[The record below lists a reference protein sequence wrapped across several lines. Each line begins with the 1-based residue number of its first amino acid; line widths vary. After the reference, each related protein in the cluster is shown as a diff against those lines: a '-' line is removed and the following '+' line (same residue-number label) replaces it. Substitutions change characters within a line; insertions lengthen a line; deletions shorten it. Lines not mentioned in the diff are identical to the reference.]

1 MRRGQNPAK
10 FLEEVGK
17 TERITLAV
25 ITYAPFLRGYYSQT
39 LQVLEACLKS
49 IRATTKLP
57 YDLLVFD
64 NGSCAEVQS
73 YLMRE
78 KSSGWIQYLILSD
91 KNLGKGGAW
100 NIIFSAAP
108 GEIIAYS
115 DSDVTFFE
123 GWLERSI
130 EILET
135 FPNVGMV
142 TARPFRTPPS
152 LSARTISWGQKTEGV
167 TFRQGQIIPW
177 EVFAEMDLGLGQS
190 EEEVRR
196 RYEHSEDILLT
207 LSGISAFVG
216 ASHWQFIAPKEVL
229 KRLLPF
235 EVEAPMGNVLQLDQA
250 VNEAGY
256 LRLMVTDPLVRH
268 EGNCLAGQVRMRHE
282 SRRWKLRDLPLVRQG
297 LLYVHDRIFRLYY

>member
-196 RYEHSEDILLT
+196 RYENSEDILLT
-207 LSGISAFVG
+207 LSGVSAFVG